1 MRIERVYASQI
12 GVFDAIDITFPSK
25 EDSQKAEL
33 HIFTGSNGSGKS
45 TLLYILASF
54 FGFQEGAYKRYR
66 SKDGF
71 CEAVIGNEIVRVQ
84 PDAQLSINL
93 NAQPINAVINPTV
106 LLYSA
111 GQPNIHQDSITKS
124 FRYFRQTRNSIEYY
138 TRMSMFQ
145 SNNKMQNMKFDFA
158 VFAYS
163 GNRNVQSRQLSG
175 IIELTNNP
183 FENSLSFQNSTN
195 PQLIVQWIANTIT
208 KVALAKAKNNMQRA
222 EKLEG
227 NIKKITDVIAQISG
241 YEIEFEL
248 EDTPLNV
255 VLKIG
260 GKSIEFDVLPDGLKS
275 IISWVAD
282 LLMRMDRIEWV
293 DDRDIFEREFILLLD
308 EVDIHLHPSWQR
320 KILPVI
326 QNLFVN
332 AQIFVST
339 HSPFV
344 VASVDSATIYK
355 LEVNDGVSK
364 LAGIEKAKAGF
375 SYGYVLEE
383 VFGVGETFDVET
395 EKLFD
400 EFYLLKEAIL
410 RGDVSNWDRFTE
422 LSSVLASKSIETK
435 DIVARELRQLARLS
449 GREFA
454 V

>member
-12 GVFDAIDITFPSK
+12 GVFDAIDIIFPLK

-54 FGFQEGAYKRYR
+54 FGSQYEAYRRYR
-66 SKDGF
+66 NNDSF
-71 CEAVIGNEIVRVQ
+71 CEGIIEGEFVRVQ
-84 PDAQLSINL
+84 LKERADDSTFHFDTNTLLSSSKSAVTASTVDVHYAYRSGLNDRINQYVL
-93 NAQPINAVINPTV
+93 NRA
-106 LLYSA
+106 
-111 GQPNIHQDSITKS
+111 
-124 FRYFRQTRNSIEYY
+124 NSKIQG
-138 TRMSMFQ
+138 TT
-145 SNNKMQNMKFDFA
+145 FDFV
-158 VFAYS
+158 VFTYS
-163 GNRNVQSRQLSG
+163 GNRNVQSIKIDG
-175 IIELTNNP
+175 IRELTGNP
-183 FENSLSFQNSTN
+183 FEGSLSFQNSTN
-195 PQLIVQWIANTIT
+195 TQLIVQWIANTIT

-222 EKLEG
+222 EKLER
-227 NIKKITDVIAQISG
+227 NIKKITEVIAQISG

-255 VLKIG
+255 VLKMG

-293 DDRDIFEREFILLLD
+293 DDRNIFEREFILLLD

-383 VFGVGETFDVET
+383 VFGVGETFDVGT

-400 EFYLLKEAIL
+400 EFYLLKETIL
-410 RGDVSNWDRFTE
+410 GGDVFNQDRFTE

-449 GREFA
+449 GREFTI
-454 V
+454 

>member
-1 MRIERVYASQI
+1 MRIERVYASRI

-54 FGFQEGAYKRYR
+54 FGFQEGAYDRFR
-66 SKDGF
+66 GQDSF
-71 CEAVIGNEIVRVQ
+71 CEVIIDGKVRRVMPTYYAPRSAVCPVEST
-84 PDAQLSINL
+84 LK
-93 NAQPINAVINPTV
+93 
-106 LLYSA
+106 
-111 GQPNIHQDSITKS
+111 PNIILNLFLTEAGYARYGEKKLHYFSENIFIKS
-124 FRYFRQTRNSIEYY
+124 YMENTRNY
-138 TRMSMFQ
+138 Q
-145 SNNKMQNMKFDFA
+145 PNNKMEDVKFDFA
-158 VFAYS
+158 VFTYS
-163 GNRNVQSRQLSG
+163 GNRNVQSIELDG
-175 IIELTNNP
+175 IKELTNNP
-183 FENSLSFQNSTN
+183 FEYSLTFQYSTN
-195 PQLIVQWIANTIT
+195 PQMIVQWIANTIT
-208 KVALAKAKNNMQRA
+208 KIALAKAKNNIQRA
-222 EKLEG
+222 EKLEE
-227 NIKKITDVIAQISG
+227 NIKKITDVVAQISG

-255 VLKIG
+255 VLKMG

-454 V
+454 I